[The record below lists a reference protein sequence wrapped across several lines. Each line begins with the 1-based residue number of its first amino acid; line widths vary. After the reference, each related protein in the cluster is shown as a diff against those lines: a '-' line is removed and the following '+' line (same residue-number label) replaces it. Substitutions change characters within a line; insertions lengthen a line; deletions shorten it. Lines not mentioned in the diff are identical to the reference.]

1 MENRQVSQK
10 TVKPGRKFTSRVVMT
25 SISVSTCLTTLL
37 TMQACLRVE
46 RFPYDPHVDILQP
59 PMKASLERWGPV
71 STPVDPQ
78 KVTIEEFLDRGTSG
92 YGASGKIGGA
102 CSSKA
107 IYFANNIVLNKSKG
121 AELVSSREYGATK
134 EGYAP
139 WMSWLQATAE
149 DIGKVWETG
158 VPGQAAAILTV
169 TPDGKITLDR
179 ADFFREGVSRSGE
192 RVPIKGDEFQAIIKK
207 CVEQAKADDPFPEP
221 DVKSVQILGVFGA
234 DGNKTIR
241 NSLEG
246 AFEST
251 KLASL
256 NQAGLNLERLG
267 YSDLAKKLYQKAES
281 MVKPDEHP
289 TPSMTYAKKMIEGF
303 KARTKLAPT
312 DYYCN
317 CTYFFPPDKLY
328 SGGFLAPEDNKTR
341 PLLDDYFHDE
351 LWLAIENKL
360 KKNDYDLSRLVPDLG
375 AGAAWT
381 SDMCS
386 GNQSTPLEL
395 ARGMDT
401 MIWSLYDEESPDS
414 LAEGIARY
422 ARTVERLGKEKN
434 AERLSAIM
442 KQNYLDWLQKL
453 SRYEPDREIRK
464 KAGNLYNPPTEE
476 K

>member
-1 MENRQVSQK
+1 MSQREL
-10 TVKPGRKFTSRVVMT
+10 KPGRKFISRAFVTSV
-25 SISVSTCLTTLL
+25 SVSTCIATLV
-37 TMQACLRVE
+37 TMQACLSTE
-46 RFPYDPHVDILQP
+46 RFPYKPHLDTHQP
-59 PMKASLERWGPV
+59 PMKASLDRWGPV

-92 YGASGKIGGA
+92 IGDSGRIRGA
-102 CSSKA
+102 CSSEA

-121 AELVSSREYGATK
+121 AELLSSREYSGTK
-134 EGYAP
+134 ESRAP
-139 WMSWLQATAE
+139 WRSWLQSTAE
-149 DIGKVWETG
+149 AVGELWETD

-179 ADFFREGVSRSGE
+179 ADLFREGVSQSGE

-207 CVEQAKADDPFPEP
+207 CAEQAKAAAFPEP

-234 DGNKTIR
+234 DGHQVIR

-256 NQAGLNLERLG
+256 YQAGLNLERLG
-267 YSDLAKKLYQKAES
+267 YTDLAKKLYQKADA

-303 KARTKLAPT
+303 KARTKLAPA

-317 CTYFFPPDKLY
+317 CSYFFPPDKLY

-341 PLLDDYFHDE
+341 PLLDDFFHDE
-351 LWLAIENKL
+351 IWLAIESKL
-360 KKNDYDLSRLVPDLG
+360 KKNDYDLSRLMPDLG

-386 GNQSTPLEL
+386 GVDSPPFVL

-401 MIWSLYDEESPDS
+401 MIWSLYDESSSDS
-414 LAEGIARY
+414 LAEGNARY
-422 ARTVERLGKEKN
+422 ARTMERLAKEKD
-434 AERLSAIM
+434 AEKLSAVL
-442 KQNYLDWLQKL
+442 KQNYLEWLQKL
-453 SRYEPDREIRK
+453 SRYEPDGEIRN
-464 KAGNLYNPPTEE
+464 KAGTLLKAQTEV
-476 K
+476 KQ